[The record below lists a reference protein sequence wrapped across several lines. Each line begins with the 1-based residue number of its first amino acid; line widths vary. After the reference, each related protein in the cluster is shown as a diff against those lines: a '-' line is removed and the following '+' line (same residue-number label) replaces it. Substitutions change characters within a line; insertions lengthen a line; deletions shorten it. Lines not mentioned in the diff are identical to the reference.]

1 MGVQS
6 SAREHMVASWWVG
19 CPEMAQAE
27 AERRHLALLH
37 DAVKKEIAAHA
48 REMVE
53 HEGVSWAAVALV
65 LEPGGGCGPG
75 SLRTLMPSCEQ
86 AEGVQVEAAGQGV
99 DGVQGQIALAALD
112 ARQVAGRHSQVLGE
126 GLLCQGAAVPLG
138 A

>member
-19 CPEMAQAE
+19 CPEVAQAE

-65 LEPGGGCGPG
+65 LEPGAGCGPG
-75 SLRTLMPSCEQ
+75 SLRTLWSSCE
-86 AEGVQVEAAGQGV
+86 
-99 DGVQGQIALAALD
+99 
-112 ARQVAGRHSQVLGE
+112 
-126 GLLCQGAAVPLG
+126 
-138 A
+138 

>member
-53 HEGVSWAAVALV
+53 HEGVSWAAVASAL
-65 LEPGGGCGPG
+65 
-75 SLRTLMPSCEQ
+75 SL
-86 AEGVQVEAAGQGV
+86 AAGAVRGRYGRGGLPV
-99 DGVQGQIALAALD
+99 SRPRASRSRRLARASTESRVRLRSPRSMP
-112 ARQVAGRHSQVLGE
+112 AK
-126 GLLCQGAAVPLG
+126 
-138 A
+138 